1 MENVKIENIDF
12 YYSIGSRYS
21 YLASTQI
28 NALEEETGCHVEWH
42 PINSVR
48 LIAQR
53 KNSPFEGKPVS
64 GQYEWTYRELDAKRW
79 AKFYGVPYLEPRGR
93 VSFDSELLA
102 LSCTAAKYF
111 GKVEE
116 YSRSLFAE
124 MFQDSLSEI
133 NEPECITIAESCGI
147 SPIDFKVALRAKD
160 TVKQLDK
167 IINTAFHAGVFG
179 VPTFI
184 ASGELFWGND
194 RIILLSHYLDSH
206 RNSI

>member
-1 MENVKIENIDF
+1 MEKIDF

-28 NALEEETGCHVEWH
+28 NALTKETDYQVEWH

-53 KNSPFEGKPVS
+53 QRSPFEGKPIS

-93 VSFDSELLA
+93 VHFDSELLA
-102 LSCTAAKYF
+102 LACMAAKRL
-111 GKVEE
+111 GKLEE
-116 YSRSLFAE
+116 YSRLLFAA
-124 MFQDSLSEI
+124 MFQDSLSAIDER
-133 NEPECITIAESCGI
+133 ECITRAKACGI
-147 SPIDFKVALRAKD
+147 AVNDFQAVLKAEE
-160 TVKQLDK
+160 TVKQLDAT
-167 IINTAFHAGVFG
+167 INQAFNAGVFG

-184 ASGELFWGND
+184 VLGELFWGND
-194 RIILLSHYLDSH
+194 RIMLLRHYLDSH
-206 RNSI
+206 RLRS